1 MERLY
6 SYQNNNFFAPLIW
19 ALVMAWLAIAATLV
33 ERDAMNLLNSD
44 HSDQIFGEPM
54 QTWQMQNAKAHFSD
68 LVRSAKQDGPQ
79 DITVHGKS
87 VAVVVSR
94 ELFDRLS
101 GNDQS
106 LVAFM
111 QRSPLYGCDDIVFE
125 RDQSL
130 PREIAL

>member
-1 MERLY
+1 M
-6 SYQNNNFFAPLIW
+6 
-19 ALVMAWLAIAATLV
+19 
-33 ERDAMNLLNSD
+33 
-44 HSDQIFGEPM
+44 H
-54 QTWQMQNAKAHFSD
+54 TWQMQTAKARFSD

-101 GNDQS
+101 GNAQS
-106 LVAFM
+106 LAAFM
-111 QRSPLYGCDDIVFE
+111 QRSPLHDCEDLEFE